1 MKTICLIFFL
11 FCELLL
17 LAQTKEIEEYRLKI
31 KSETKDSS
39 RIKMYN
45 YLAWKLLD
53 AGLNDQALEI
63 NRQAFRTFDALPI
76 EQRSVRNIK
85 ITEAYSHMMKG
96 MIHRHLNQYPEAL
109 HHYTVSLNR
118 MERLDNEDGVRRV
131 IVNIATA
138 YSDLGKYPEAL
149 NYQLRSLE
157 KLRQRNDS
165 VNMPS
170 TLLSIGTTFMYT
182 GKNEKA
188 LFYYKEALEIARRNK
203 DSVQISFS
211 LVNVGNI
218 QQLTGEL
225 QSALTSYKEGAHID
239 SLIGNEN
246 SLAAN
251 LLNAG
256 LLYLNMKD
264 FDKAELFFE
273 KAKNLYVKLNNH
285 IEIATVYINLS
296 RIQYFKKNFKE
307 CKSLLN
313 QGLQF
318 AEITKMPEAQKN
330 IYEQLSSVDS
340 AMGDFKG
347 AYYNYRKLTDLQ
359 SKIISESKMNEITKR
374 ELNFDFQVK
383 EEAAKAE
390 QQKKDLIANEEKRR
404 EAVIRN
410 AFIGGFIL
418 LLFLAVVVYRGY
430 LNKKKANKVISKQHE
445 EVQKQKEML
454 EAKNAIIEEKQ
465 QEIIDSLN
473 YAKRIQTSLLPTDK
487 YLKRIFKKYS

>member
-1 MKTICLIFFL
+1 MKNICLILFL
-11 FCELLL
+11 FCKLAL
-17 LAQTKEIEEYRLKI
+17 LAQNKEIEDYKLKI
-31 KSETKDSS
+31 RSETKDSS

-45 YLAWKLLD
+45 YLAWRLLD
-53 AGLNDQALEI
+53 AGLSDQALEI
-63 NRQAFRTFDALPI
+63 NKKAFSTFDALPI
-76 EQRSVRNIK
+76 EQSSVRSIK
-85 ITEAYSHMMKG
+85 ITEAYSYMMKG
-96 MIHRHLNQYPEAL
+96 MIHRHLHQYAEAL

-138 YSDLGKYPEAL
+138 YSDIGKYPEAL
-149 NYQLRSLE
+149 SYQIRSLE
-157 KLRQRNDS
+157 KLRLRNDS
-165 VNMPS
+165 VNMPAN
-170 TLLSIGTTFMYT
+170 LMSIGTTFMYT
-182 GKNEKA
+182 GKNDKA

-203 DSVQISFS
+203 DSLQISFS

-225 QSALTSYKEGAHID
+225 KEALQSYREGAHID
-239 SLIGNEN
+239 SLMGNES
-246 SLAAN
+246 SLATN

-256 LLYLNMKD
+256 LLYFNMKD
-264 FDKAELFFE
+264 FEKAQLFFE
-273 KAKNLYVKLNNH
+273 KARNLYLKLNNQV
-285 IEIATVYINLS
+285 EIATVYINLS
-296 RIQYFKKNFKE
+296 RIQYIKKNFKE
-307 CKSLLN
+307 CKNLLN

-330 IYEQLSSVDS
+330 VYEQLSSVDS

-359 SKIISESKMNEITKR
+359 SKILTESKLNEITKR

-390 QQKKDLIANEEKRR
+390 QQKKDLIASEEKRR
-404 EAVIRN
+404 EVLIRN

-418 LLFLAVVVYRGY
+418 LLLLALVVYKGY
-430 LNKKKANKVISKQHE
+430 LNKKKANEVISRQHE

-454 EAKNAIIEEKQ
+454 EAKNTIIEEKQ

-473 YAKRIQTSLLPTDK
+473 YAKRIQTSLLPTEK
-487 YLKRIFKKYS
+487 YLRRIFKKYS